1 MADCLSER
9 FQPRLLLVSYA
20 STLKA
25 MRICQN
31 AVSLVLSLFENT

>member
-1 MADCLSER
+1 MANRLSEH

-20 STLKA
+20 SKPKA

-31 AVSLVLSLFENT
+31 AVSLVLGLFENT